1 MPEILRTRDVIV
13 FKKGDAHAVTV
24 SPALAAAGWAGGQGA
39 QWFDTGKD
47 EMAVTASDGL
57 PHGFLLW
64 GSDETPDQFT
74 SMTRNQPAYQFAVLG
89 FGGWVIATKNFER
102 YTLASRL
109 VPPLVPIVYQPQDK
123 ILFSLRGL
131 FTNEDEWTISAD
143 PRAPN
148 GNFIGSVVQA
158 PSALTSDYLTLQ
170 LRI

>member
-1 MPEILRTRDVIV
+1 MPEVFRTRDVIV

-24 SPALAAAGWAGGQGA
+24 SSSLVGAGWPGGQGV
-39 QWFDTGKD
+39 QWFNTGRD
-47 EMAVTASDGL
+47 ELAVTTSDGL

-74 SMTRNQPAYQFAVLG
+74 SMTRSQPAYQYAVLG
-89 FGGWVIATKNFER
+89 FGGWVIATKTFER
-102 YTLASRL
+102 FTLASRL
-109 VPPLVPIVYQPQDK
+109 SPPNVPIVYQAQDK

-131 FTNEDEWTISAD
+131 FTKEDEWTLSGD

-148 GNFIGSVVQA
+148 GNIIGVVIRPPSV
-158 PSALTSDYLTLQ
+158 LTDGYLTLQ